1 MADANVVVRLSAL
14 SNTKGV
20 ADFEKGLKR
29 VDGVA
34 KKLGKVLAG
43 VFAVATVKKIVNVHS
58 AIDKQADQIA
68 SLTGSAV
75 VASLRM
81 HDLSNAAK
89 ETEFTADQMTN
100 AFIALKSVG
109 LDPTV
114 QGMKDLSAF
123 ASFAGS
129 DIQTV
134 GKALERAS
142 MGRMRRLSEL
152 LGTPV
157 KMDGDRVFAEING
170 QLVESEEGVKGFM
183 KELKRIQGEDWL
195 KAQER
200 GLNSF
205 RGQMNKLRD
214 VGVKVA
220 QKVAEGFAGDLP
232 QAVAK
237 VVDTI
242 ERMMPTFELIGKV
255 MGNLLDIADVVF
267 GGISDLLGDWE
278 LSFGEIEDWVTGI
291 VLLFG
296 AFKVGLLV
304 PFVKIVALMASKF
317 ALAALALGPIP
328 LIIGAI
334 IALGALLVKW
344 LRSDSGKTF
353 IDKAM
358 QRIKGA
364 IEWVKDAFVDIKDRM
379 IDAFKKATD
388 AAKNAF
394 KAVKDA
400 IVGQVEYAMQLVDG
414 IVGNYFRAIIS
425 LLKGDF
431 SGFAEYMKDSFM
443 AVFGFLLDRA
453 GSLLG
458 MVDKAAGLI
467 GVNTD
472 FKGRV
477 DNMVTMAPSS
487 STSGMTQTTSN
498 VSSSV
503 GSVQVNIEGSTN
515 MGAKD
520 VGRSVSKGV
529 DDAIG
534 RQTRK
539 LQHSYAGT

>member
-58 AIDKQADQIA
+58 AIEKQADQIA

-100 AFIALKSVG
+100 AFIALKGVG

-291 VLLFG
+291 V
-296 AFKVGLLV
+296 
-304 PFVKIVALMASKF
+304 VALGALK
-317 ALAALALGPIP
+317 LAAMVGVSVFAPIP

-334 IALGALLVKW
+334 IALGYALIKW

-414 IVGNYFRAIIS
+414 IIGNYFRAIIS